1 MIKLDARRSLALA
14 FVLLGCLTS
23 RAFAQG
29 GPPMITDDPGTPG
42 DGNWEVNFA
51 ITSEHNHDATE
62 SELPLIDI
70 NYGVGDRIQLK
81 YEVPYVVSHERGEGT
96 HSQLGSS
103 LAGVKW
109 RFFDAGEH
117 GWQVSTYPQV
127 QFRKKYEGFLAPV
140 EVMKEYENFS
150 VNFEV
155 GRFFDHTGE
164 EDTWEGG
171 AVVGH
176 EISERVE
183 VMGELHSE
191 AAPHL
196 RDSELILNTG
206 TRITFSEHSVLLLAL
221 GRELHNN
228 LGGREGYQVY
238 AGWQMLR

>member
-1 MIKLDARRSLALA
+1 MKRILAILL
-14 FVLLGCLTS
+14 VLVAG
-23 RAFAQG
+23 RAVAQG

-51 ITSEHNHDATE
+51 LTSAHNHGSTE

-81 YEVPYVVSHERGEGT
+81 YEVPFVVAHERGAGT
-96 HSQLGSS
+96 HSRLGSS

-127 QFRKKYEGFLAPV
+127 QFRKDYEGFLAPI
-140 EVMKEYENFS
+140 EVMKEYANFA

-155 GRFFDHTGE
+155 GRFFDDTGE
-164 EDTWEGG
+164 GDTWEGG
-171 AVVGH
+171 AVIGH
-176 EISERVE
+176 DMSERTE
-183 VMGELHSE
+183 VMAELHSE
-191 AAPHL
+191 ATQHL
-196 RDSELILNTG
+196 GASELILNVG
-206 TRITFSEHSVLLLAL
+206 TRLTFSEHSVLLLSA

-228 LGGREGYQVY
+228 LEGREGWEAYV
-238 AGWQMLR
+238 GWQMLR